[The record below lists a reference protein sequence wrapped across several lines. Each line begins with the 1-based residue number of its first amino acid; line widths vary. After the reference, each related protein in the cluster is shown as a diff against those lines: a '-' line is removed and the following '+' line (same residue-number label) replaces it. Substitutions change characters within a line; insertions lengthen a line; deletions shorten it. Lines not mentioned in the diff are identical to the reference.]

1 MAFPSL
7 YILLPTYLNCTVSFH
22 DKSLQVIDDDDM
34 FLSRTTQ
41 ENLSVGIINKISSSL
56 MYIIPFNTEAVSVT
70 P

>member
-34 FLSRTTQ
+34 FLSTTTQ
-41 ENLSVGIINKISSSL
+41 
-56 MYIIPFNTEAVSVT
+56 
-70 P
+70 

>member
-22 DKSLQVIDDDDM
+22 VKSLQVIDDDDM

-41 ENLSVGIINKISSSL
+41 NVSVGIINKISSSL
-56 MYIIPFNTEAVSVT
+56 MYIIPCNTEAVSVT

>member
-22 DKSLQVIDDDDM
+22 DKSLQVIDDDDI
-34 FLSRTTQ
+34 FLSRTT
-41 ENLSVGIINKISSSL
+41 GIINKISSSL
-56 MYIIPFNTEAVSVT
+56 MYIIPCNTEAVSVT